1 MCTHTHKHTHART
14 HVCTPTHIRTRKHI
28 RTRNML
34 YVLIG
39 LYKVISGNTVVS
51 DPLHLYTQK
60 YPCDEFVEK
69 RLRVCAWNS
78 IITRS
83 WLLDLLIV
91 LIKTCKKIILHMRLY
106 VLARLHTCMHVCGVR
121 VCVCVLVFVYLIIDI
136 YNTNIH
142 IWCFSFNLMAQ
153 VDTNVILSFFSLII

>member
-1 MCTHTHKHTHART
+1 MHTYTQTHTRTHARMHTHAHMYAHAST
-14 HVCTPTHIRTRKHI
+14 YA

-78 IITRS
+78 IISRS

-91 LIKTCKKIILHMRLY
+91 LIKTCQKIILHVRVY
-106 VLARLHTCMHVCGVR
+106 VLARLHTCVYVCGVR
-121 VCVCVLVFVYLIIDI
+121 VCICVWGVVCTPSLTYIIQTYIYGAFHLI
-136 YNTNIH
+136 
-142 IWCFSFNLMAQ
+142 
-153 VDTNVILSFFSLII
+153 